1 MVRYAFEFKAS
12 GDALD
17 LCEQT
22 VDRMV
27 ELFGIP
33 VDEALGRV
41 NRAWG
46 GRDLDNDSLICHEN
60 EYYWANSIYY
70 GHGSFWWLKPPG
82 LKPMPYP

>member
-1 MVRYAFEFKAS
+1 MARYTFEFKAS

-17 LCEQT
+17 LCEQI

-33 VDEALGRV
+33 VEEALGRV
-41 NRAWG
+41 NQQWA
-46 GRDLDNDSLICHEN
+46 GRDLDDDSLICHEDQD
-60 EYYWANSIYY
+60 YWANNIYY
-70 GHGSFWWLKPPG
+70 GHGSHWWLKPPG